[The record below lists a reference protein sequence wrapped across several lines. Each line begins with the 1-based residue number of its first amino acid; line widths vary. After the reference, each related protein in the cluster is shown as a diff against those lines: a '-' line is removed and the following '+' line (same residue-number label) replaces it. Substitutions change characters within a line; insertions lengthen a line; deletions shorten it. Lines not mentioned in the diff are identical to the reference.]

1 MNVMDF
7 PTYRKNTQGSER
19 DDLIE
24 IIDELIQ
31 IIIEL
36 QFNSSTQSDEKGS
49 KDIREF
55 ALSLAVKILNDSELN
70 KSAPFLVDKMV
81 MLLIKESRH
90 S

>member
-36 QFNSSTQSDEKGS
+36 QFNSSTQPDEKGN

>member
-36 QFNSSTQSDEKGS
+36 QFNSSTQPDEKGS

>member
-1 MNVMDF
+1 VNVMDF

-36 QFNSSTQSDEKGS
+36 QFNSSTQPDEKGS
-49 KDIREF
+49 KDVREF

>member
-1 MNVMDF
+1 VNVMDF

-24 IIDELIQ
+24 IIDELIH

-36 QFNSSTQSDEKGS
+36 KFNASTQSDEKGS
-49 KDIREF
+49 KAIREF

>member
-36 QFNSSTQSDEKGS
+36 QFNSSTQPDEKGS

-81 MLLIKESRH
+81 ILLIKETRH

>member
-1 MNVMDF
+1 VNVMGF
-7 PTYRKNTQGSER
+7 PTYRKTTQGSER

-36 QFNSSTQSDEKGS
+36 QFNSSTQPDEKGS

-81 MLLIKESRH
+81 MLLIKESRY

>member
-81 MLLIKESRH
+81 MLLIKESRY

>member
-1 MNVMDF
+1 MDF

-81 MLLIKESRH
+81 MLLIKESRY

>member
-36 QFNSSTQSDEKGS
+36 QFNSSAQPDEKGS

>member
-19 DDLIE
+19 YDLIE

-36 QFNSSTQSDEKGS
+36 QFNSSIQPDEKGS
-49 KDIREF
+49 KNIREF

>member
-36 QFNSSTQSDEKGS
+36 KFNASTQPDEKGS

>member
-1 MNVMDF
+1 VNVMDF

-19 DDLIE
+19 NDLIE

-31 IIIEL
+31 ILIGL
-36 QFNSSTQSDEKGS
+36 QFNSSTQPDEKGS
-49 KDIREF
+49 KDVREF

>member
-1 MNVMDF
+1 VNVMGF
-7 PTYRKNTQGSER
+7 PTYRKTTQGSER

-36 QFNSSTQSDEKGS
+36 QFNSSTQPDEKGS

-81 MLLIKESRH
+81 MLLIKESGY

>member
-36 QFNSSTQSDEKGS
+36 QFNSSTQPDEKGS
-49 KDIREF
+49 KDVREF

-81 MLLIKESRH
+81 MLLIKESRY

>member
-49 KDIREF
+49 KDVREF

>member
-36 QFNSSTQSDEKGS
+36 QFNSSTQPDEKGS
-49 KDIREF
+49 KDVREF

>member
-19 DDLIE
+19 NDLIE

-31 IIIEL
+31 ILIEL
-36 QFNSSTQSDEKGS
+36 QFNSSTQPDEKGS
-49 KDIREF
+49 KDVREF

>member
-1 MNVMDF
+1 VNVMDF

-81 MLLIKESRH
+81 MLLIKESRY

>member
-1 MNVMDF
+1 MNMMDF

>member
-1 MNVMDF
+1 MNVMGF
-7 PTYRKNTQGSER
+7 PTYRKTTQGSER

-36 QFNSSTQSDEKGS
+36 QFNSSTQPDEKGS

>member
-1 MNVMDF
+1 MDF

-19 DDLIE
+19 NDLIE

-36 QFNSSTQSDEKGS
+36 QFNSSTQADEKGN

>member
-1 MNVMDF
+1 VNVMDF

-36 QFNSSTQSDEKGS
+36 QFNSSTQPDEKGS

-81 MLLIKESRH
+81 MLLIKESGY

>member
-24 IIDELIQ
+24 IIDELIH

-36 QFNSSTQSDEKGS
+36 KFNASTQSDEKGS

-90 S
+90 Y

>member
-1 MNVMDF
+1 MDF

>member
-1 MNVMDF
+1 VNVMDF

-36 QFNSSTQSDEKGS
+36 QFNSSTQPDEKGS

-81 MLLIKESRH
+81 ILLIKETRH

>member
-1 MNVMDF
+1 MDF

-19 DDLIE
+19 NDLIE

-31 IIIEL
+31 ILIEL
-36 QFNSSTQSDEKGS
+36 QFNSSTQPDEKGS
-49 KDIREF
+49 KDVREF